1 MIAIRAK
8 ITDGQIVTPPEV
20 RASAAKEVIIVLED
34 SPAPISSSEVGS
46 IFDVIGKHPN
56 PLTDAQLRERLK
68 ELRKDRDE
76 WDND

>member
-20 RASAAKEVIIVLED
+20 RASTAKEVIIVMED
-34 SPAPISSSEVGS
+34 TSPPVVSKTEFGS

-56 PLTDAQLRERLK
+56 PKSAAELDARLK
-68 ELRKDRDE
+68 EERDS
-76 WDND
+76 WSD